1 MLDQDQQS
9 ARLQP
14 IAQLK
19 GLRVEFQTKDGPVV
33 GVEDVSFDI
42 NPGETV
48 CVVGESGSGKSVSS
62 LSLMR
67 LVEFGGGEITGGQLL
82 FDRPGTDDVDLAKT
96 DPEMMR
102 SIRGN
107 EIGMIFQEPMTA
119 LNPVFTVGRQ
129 LTEGLRLHKKM
140 GKSEARERAL
150 ELLREVRI
158 PEPERRLDQYPHE
171 LSGGMRQRVV
181 IAMALACKPRLL
193 IADEP
198 TTALDVTIQ
207 AEILALMDRLKRETG
222 TAVMFIT
229 HDMAVVAQMADR
241 VVVMF
246 RGNKVEEGPVA
257 EIFENPQHPYTKA
270 LLAAVPKLGEMRGK
284 AYPEPMKLLGTQGD
298 EIKPIKGTD
307 EVLLSVRN
315 LTTRFPVKGG
325 FFRRTVANVHAVE
338 DLSFT
343 LNRGQTLSLVG
354 ESGCGKSTAGRS
366 ILRLVDPLSGEINL
380 DGVDVMALDQTQLRK
395 ARLDMQMIF
404 QDPFASL
411 NPQMQ
416 LSDQVAEPIHNFGT
430 LKGQEV
436 QDRVAMLFDRV
447 ELPRSFMRRFPHE
460 LSGGQRQ
467 RVAIARALALNP
479 KLIIADEAVSALDV
493 SVQAQ
498 VLNLMLE
505 LQAELGLSF
514 LFISH
519 DMAVV
524 ERVSHQVGVMYL
536 GRIVELGPRAR
547 VFENPQHAY
556 TQALMKAVP
565 IADPRQRKDERDLN
579 FKPIPS
585 PIHPADYV
593 PEPSRYDEVEPGHF
607 VLQGDWGGYKRDATL
622 VRTENKLREGQ
633 DAPEGLSGRRLYD

>member
-1 MLDQDQQS
+1 MLD
-9 ARLQP
+9 QP
-14 IAQLK
+14 IAQIEN
-19 GLRVEFQTKDGPVV
+19 LRVEFQTKDGPVV
-33 GVEDVSFDI
+33 GVEDVSFSI

-67 LVEFGGGEITGGQLL
+67 LVEYGGGDIAGGRMI
-82 FDRPGTDDVDLAKT
+82 FDRKEQGPMDLREAGP
-96 DPEMMR
+96 DLMR
-102 SIRGN
+102 TIRGN

-129 LTEGLRLHKKM
+129 LTEGLRVHRGLSKAQA
-140 GKSEARERAL
+140 EERAL
-150 ELLREVRI
+150 ELLRQVRI
-158 PEPERRLDQYPHE
+158 PEPEKRLDQYPHE

-181 IAMALACKPRLL
+181 IAIALACEPRLL

-246 RGNKVEEGPVA
+246 RGNKVEEGTVE

-270 LLAAVPKLGEMRGK
+270 LLAAVPKLGEMTGK
-284 AYPEPMKLLGTQGD
+284 AAPEPMKLLGSDQG
-298 EIKPIKGTD
+298 EIKPIPGTN
-307 EVLLSVRN
+307 EPLLVVEG
-315 LTTRFPVKGG
+315 LTTRFPVTGG
-325 FFRRTVANVHAVE
+325 LLRRVVANVHASE
-338 DLSFT
+338 DISFT
-343 LNRGQTLSLVG
+343 INKGQTLSLVG
-354 ESGCGKSTAGRS
+354 ESGCGKSTVGRS
-366 ILRLVDPLSGEINL
+366 LLRLVEPMSGKITL
-380 DGVDVMALDQTQLRK
+380 DGKEIMDMNPSELRES
-395 ARLDMQMIF
+395 RLDMQMIF

-416 LSDQVAEPIHNFGT
+416 LLDQVAEPMRNYGT
-430 LKGQEV
+430 ASGKELN
-436 QDRVAMLFDRV
+436 DRVEMLFDRV
-447 ELPRSFMRRFPHE
+447 ELPRSFLRRFPHE

-479 KLIIADEAVSALDV
+479 KLIVADEAVSALDV

-498 VLNLMLE
+498 VVNLMME
-505 LQAELGLSF
+505 LQAELGLSY

-524 ERVSHQVGVMYL
+524 ERVSHYVGVMYL
-536 GRIVELGPRAR
+536 GRIVEMGPRSA

-565 IADPRQRKDERDLN
+565 IADPRKRKDERDLN

-585 PIHPADYV
+585 PMHGVDYD
-593 PEPSRYDEVEPGHF
+593 PEPSKYEEVSPEHF
-607 VLQGDWGGYKRDATL
+607 VLLTDSGY
-622 VRTENKLREGQ
+622 
-633 DAPEGLSGRRLYD
+633 

>member
-1 MLDQDQQS
+1 MLD
-9 ARLQP
+9 QP
-14 IAQLK
+14 IAQIK
-19 GLRVEFQTKDGPVV
+19 KLRVEFQTKDGPVV
-33 GVEDVSFDI
+33 GVEDVSFEV

-48 CVVGESGSGKSVSS
+48 CIVGESGSGKSVSS

-67 LVEFGGGEITGGQLL
+67 LVEFGGGEIAGGELL
-82 FDRPGTDDVDLAKT
+82 FDRRDGDEMDLSKADQDLMKQ
-96 DPEMMR
+96 
-102 SIRGN
+102 IRGN

-129 LTEGLRLHKKM
+129 LTEGLRIHKDM
-140 GKSEARERAL
+140 SKSQAEARAL
-150 ELLREVRI
+150 ELLRQVRI
-158 PEPERRLDQYPHE
+158 PEPERRLKQYPHE

-181 IAMALACKPRLL
+181 IAMAMACEPRLL

-246 RGNKVEEGPVA
+246 RGNKVEEGTVT
-257 EIFENPQHPYTKA
+257 EIFENPQHDYTKA
-270 LLAAVPKLGEMRGK
+270 LLAAVPKLGEMQGK
-284 AYPEPMKLLGTQGD
+284 SAPEPMKLLGVEGQN
-298 EIKPIKGTD
+298 IAPIPGTE
-307 EVLLSVRN
+307 EVLLSVKN

-325 FFRRTVANVHAVE
+325 LLRRTISNVHAVE
-338 DLSFT
+338 DVSFT
-343 LNRGQTLSLVG
+343 LNKGQTLSLVG
-354 ESGCGKSTAGRS
+354 ESGCGKSSAGRS
-366 ILRLVDPLSGEINL
+366 ILRLVEPLRGEINL
-380 DGVDVMALDQTQLRK
+380 DGVDIMKLDQSGLRK

-416 LSDQVAEPIHNFGT
+416 LVDQVAEPMRNYGVASGSE
-430 LKGQEV
+430 L
-436 QDRVAMLFDRV
+436 QDRVAQLFDKV
-447 ELPRSFMRRFPHE
+447 QLPRSFMRRFPHE
-460 LSGGQRQ
+460 MSGGQRQ
-467 RVAIARALALNP
+467 RIAIARALALNP

-498 VLNLMLE
+498 VLNLMME
-505 LQAELGLSF
+505 LQSELGLSY

-524 ERVSHQVGVMYL
+524 ERVSHYVGVMYL

-547 VFENPQHAY
+547 VFENPQHPY

-565 IADPRQRKDERDLN
+565 IADPNKRKSEKDLN

-585 PIHPADYV
+585 PIHPIDYQ
-593 PEPSRYDEVEPGHF
+593 PEPSEYKEVEPGHF
-607 VLQGDWGGYKRDATL
+607 ILTTDSGY
-622 VRTENKLREGQ
+622 
-633 DAPEGLSGRRLYD
+633 

>member
-1 MLDQDQQS
+1 MLD
-9 ARLQP
+9 QP
-14 IAQLK
+14 IAQIK
-19 GLRVEFQTKDGPVV
+19 KLRVEFQTKDGPVV
-33 GVEDVSFDI
+33 GVEDVSFEV

-48 CVVGESGSGKSVSS
+48 CIVGESGSGKSVSS

-67 LVEFGGGEITGGQLL
+67 LVEFGGGEIAGGELL
-82 FDRPGTDDVDLAKT
+82 FDRRDGEEMDLSNADQDLMKQ
-96 DPEMMR
+96 
-102 SIRGN
+102 IRGN

-129 LTEGLRLHKKM
+129 LTEGLRIHKEMSKAQA
-140 GKSEARERAL
+140 EERAL
-150 ELLREVRI
+150 ELLRQVRI
-158 PEPERRLDQYPHE
+158 PEPERRLKQYPHE

-181 IAMALACKPRLL
+181 IAMAMACEPRLL

-246 RGNKVEEGPVA
+246 RGNKVEEGTVK
-257 EIFENPQHPYTKA
+257 EIFENPQHDYTKA

-284 AYPEPMKLLGTQGD
+284 SAPEPMKLLGVEGQN
-298 EIKPIKGTD
+298 IAPIPGTE
-307 EVLLSVRN
+307 EVLLTVNN

-325 FFRRTVANVHAVE
+325 LLRRTISNVHAVE
-338 DLSFT
+338 DVSFT

-354 ESGCGKSTAGRS
+354 ESGCGKSSAGRS
-366 ILRLVDPLSGEINL
+366 ILRLVEPMAGEINL
-380 DGVDVMALDQTQLRK
+380 DGVDIMKLDPSGLRK

-416 LSDQVAEPIHNFGT
+416 LVDQVAEPMRNYGVASGSE
-430 LKGQEV
+430 L
-436 QDRVAMLFDRV
+436 QDRVAQLFDKV
-447 ELPRSFMRRFPHE
+447 QLPRSFMRRFPHE
-460 LSGGQRQ
+460 MSGGQRQ
-467 RVAIARALALNP
+467 RIAIARALALNP

-498 VLNLMLE
+498 VLNLMME
-505 LQAELGLSF
+505 LQSELGLSY

-524 ERVSHQVGVMYL
+524 ERVSHYVGVMYL

-547 VFENPQHAY
+547 VFENPQHPY

-565 IADPRQRKDERDLN
+565 IADPNQRKSEKDLN

-585 PIHPADYV
+585 PIHPIDYK
-593 PEPSRYDEVEPGHF
+593 PEPSAYREVEPGHF
-607 VLQGDWGGYKRDATL
+607 ILTTDGGY
-622 VRTENKLREGQ
+622 
-633 DAPEGLSGRRLYD
+633 

>member
-1 MLDQDQQS
+1 MLDRAEASLRDE
-9 ARLQP
+9 P
-14 IAQLK
+14 IAEVK
-19 GLRVEFQTKDGPVV
+19 DLRVEFQTKDGPIV
-33 GVEDVSFDI
+33 GVSDVSFNI
-42 NPGETV
+42 KSGETV
-48 CVVGESGSGKSVSS
+48 CIVGESGSGKSVSS

-67 LVEFGGGEITGGQLL
+67 LVEFGGGEITAGRLL
-82 FDRPGTDDVDLAKT
+82 FKRKDAAEIDLAQT
-96 DPEMMR
+96 EASLMR

-119 LNPVFTVGRQ
+119 LNPVFTVERQ
-129 LTEGLRLHKKM
+129 LTEGLRFH
-140 GKSEARERAL
+140 EALSRSAASARAL
-150 ELLREVRI
+150 ELMREVRI
-158 PEPERRLDQYPHE
+158 PEPERRLKQYPHE

-207 AEILALMDRLKRETG
+207 AEILALIDRLKRETG

-246 RGNKVEEGPVA
+246 RGKKVEEGTVE
-257 EIFENPQHPYTKA
+257 EIFENPQHLYTKA
-270 LLAAVPKLGEMRGK
+270 LLAAVPKLGEMSGK
-284 AYPEPMKLLGTQGD
+284 EYPEPMVLMSHK
-298 EIKPIKGTD
+298 KSVVVPIKGTD
-307 EVLLSVRN
+307 ELLLKVEN
-315 LTTRFPVKGG
+315 LTTRFAVKGG
-325 FFRRTVANVHAVE
+325 MFRRKVANVHAVE
-338 DLSFT
+338 DVSFT
-343 LNRGQTLSLVG
+343 INKGQTLGLVG
-354 ESGCGKSTAGRS
+354 ESGCGKSTVGRS
-366 ILRLVDPLSGEINL
+366 ILRLEEPQWGSVRIGGKDI
-380 DGVDVMALDQTQLRK
+380 MALERNGLRNS
-395 ARLDMQMIF
+395 RLDMQMIF

-416 LSDQVAEPIHNFGT
+416 LSDQVAEPIHNFAT
-430 LKGQEV
+430 LEGKAVQERV
-436 QDRVAMLFDRV
+436 QMLFDRV
-447 ELPRSFMRRFPHE
+447 ELPHSFMRRYPHE

-498 VLNLMLE
+498 VLNLMME
-505 LQAELGLSF
+505 LQSELNLSF

-524 ERVSHQVGVMYL
+524 ERVSHNVAVMYL
-536 GRIVELGPRAR
+536 GRIVEMGPRSA

-565 IADPRQRKDERDLN
+565 IADPRKRKEEKDLN

-585 PIHPADYV
+585 PIHPISYDA
-593 PEPSRYDEVEPGHF
+593 EPSVYREVAPGHK
-607 VLQGDWGGYKRDATL
+607 VLVTDSGY
-622 VRTENKLREGQ
+622 
-633 DAPEGLSGRRLYD
+633 

>member
-1 MLDQDQQS
+1 MLD
-9 ARLQP
+9 QP
-14 IAQLK
+14 IAQIK
-19 GLRVEFQTKDGPVV
+19 KLRVEFQTKDGPVV
-33 GVEDVSFDI
+33 GVEDVSFEVK
-42 NPGETV
+42 PGETV
-48 CVVGESGSGKSVSS
+48 CIVGESGSGKSVSS

-67 LVEFGGGEITGGQLL
+67 LVEFGGGEIAGGELL
-82 FDRPGTDDVDLAKT
+82 FDRRDGEEMDLAKA
-96 DPEMMR
+96 DQDLMKQ
-102 SIRGN
+102 IRGN

-129 LTEGLRLHKKM
+129 LTEGLRIHKDMTKAQA
-140 GKSEARERAL
+140 EQRAL
-150 ELLREVRI
+150 ELLRQVRI
-158 PEPERRLDQYPHE
+158 PEPERRLKQYPHE

-181 IAMALACKPRLL
+181 IAMAMACEPRLL

-246 RGNKVEEGPVA
+246 RGNKVEEGTVK
-257 EIFENPQHPYTKA
+257 EIFENPQHDYTKA
-270 LLAAVPKLGEMRGK
+270 LLAAVPKLGEMQGK
-284 AYPEPMKLLGTQGD
+284 SAPEPMKLLGVEGQN
-298 EIKPIKGTD
+298 IAPIPGTE
-307 EVLLSVRN
+307 EVLLTVKN

-325 FFRRTVANVHAVE
+325 LLRRTISNVHAVE
-338 DLSFT
+338 DVSFT
-343 LNRGQTLSLVG
+343 LNKGQTLSLVG
-354 ESGCGKSTAGRS
+354 ESGCGKSSAGRS
-366 ILRLVDPLSGEINL
+366 ILRLVEPLAGEIDL
-380 DGVDVMALDQTQLRK
+380 DGVDIMKLDPSGLRK

-416 LSDQVAEPIHNFGT
+416 LVDQVAEPMRNYDVASGSE
-430 LKGQEV
+430 L
-436 QDRVAMLFDRV
+436 QDRVAQLFDKV
-447 ELPRSFMRRFPHE
+447 QLPRSFMRRFPHE
-460 LSGGQRQ
+460 MSGGQRQ
-467 RVAIARALALNP
+467 RIAIARALALNP

-498 VLNLMLE
+498 VLNLMME
-505 LQAELGLSF
+505 LQSELGLSY

-524 ERVSHQVGVMYL
+524 ERVSHYVGVMYL

-547 VFENPQHAY
+547 VFENPQHPY

-565 IADPRQRKDERDLN
+565 IADPNKRKSEKDLN

-585 PIHPADYV
+585 PIHPTNYT
-593 PEPSRYDEVEPGHF
+593 PEPSQYQEVEAGHF
-607 VLQGDWGGYKRDATL
+607 ILTTDSGY
-622 VRTENKLREGQ
+622 
-633 DAPEGLSGRRLYD
+633 

>member
-1 MLDQDQQS
+1 MLDDPSDVS
-9 ARLQP
+9 ASTP
-14 IAQLK
+14 IARIE

-33 GVEDVSFDI
+33 GVEDVSFEI

-67 LVEFGGGEITGGQLL
+67 LVEFGGGEIAGGRLI
-82 FDRPGTDDVDLAKT
+82 FNRAGGEEIDLANT
-96 DPEMMR
+96 QQDLMR
-102 SIRGN
+102 TIRGN

-119 LNPVFTVGRQ
+119 LNPVFTVGKQ
-129 LTEGLRLHKKM
+129 LTEGLRLHKNMSKTQA
-140 GKSEARERAL
+140 EARAL
-150 ELLREVRI
+150 ELMRQVRI
-158 PEPERRLDQYPHE
+158 PEPEQRLKQYPHE

-181 IAMALACKPRLL
+181 IAMALACEPRLL

-246 RGNKVEEGPVA
+246 RGNKVEEGTVE

-270 LLAAVPKLGEMRGK
+270 LLAAVPKLGEMTGK
-284 AYPEPMKLLGTQGD
+284 ANPEPMRLLGTRD
-298 EIKPIKGTD
+298 KPIVPIVGTQ
-307 EVLLSVRN
+307 EVLLEVKH
-315 LTTRFPVKGG
+315 LTTRFPVQGG

-343 LNRGQTLSLVG
+343 INRGQTLSLVG

-366 ILRLVDPLSGEINL
+366 ILRLVEPLHGEINL
-380 DGVDVMALDQTQLRK
+380 DGVDIMALSPRDLRT

-416 LSDQVAEPIHNFGT
+416 LADQVAEPIHNFNT
-430 LKGQEV
+430 LSGAAVTE
-436 QDRVAMLFDRV
+436 RVEMLFDRV

-524 ERVSHQVGVMYL
+524 ERVSHHVGVMYL
-536 GRIVELGPRAR
+536 GRIVELGPRSR
-547 VFENPQHAY
+547 VFENPQHPY

-565 IADPRQRKDERDLN
+565 IADPRKRKDEKDLN

-585 PIHPADYV
+585 PIHPASYTA
-593 PEPSRYDEVEPGHF
+593 EPSVYREVEPGH
-607 VLQGDWGGYKRDATL
+607 LILETDSGY
-622 VRTENKLREGQ
+622 
-633 DAPEGLSGRRLYD
+633 

>member
-1 MLDQDQQS
+1 MLDHPL
-9 ARLQP
+9 AT
-14 IAQLK
+14 IEN
-19 GLRVEFQTKDGPVV
+19 LRVEFQTKDGPVV
-33 GVEDVSFDI
+33 GVEDVSFEI
-42 NPGETV
+42 RPGETI
-48 CVVGESGSGKSVSS
+48 CIVGESGSGKSVSS

-67 LVEFGGGEITGGQLL
+67 LIEYGGGDIAGGRLL
-82 FDRPGTDDVDLAKT
+82 FKRGNGDEIDLAKT
-96 DPEMMR
+96 DQSLMR
-102 SIRGN
+102 TIRGN

-129 LTEGLRLHKKM
+129 LTEGLRMHKGLNKAEA
-140 GKSEARERAL
+140 EARAL
-150 ELLREVRI
+150 DLLKQVRI
-158 PEPERRLDQYPHE
+158 PETERRLTQYPHE

-181 IAMALACKPRLL
+181 IAMALACEPRLL

-229 HDMAVVAQMADR
+229 HDMAVVAQMADS

-246 RGNKVEEGPVA
+246 RGKKVEEGAV
-257 EIFENPQHPYTKA
+257 EDIFERPQHNYTKA

-284 AYPEPMKLLGTQGD
+284 AYPEPMKLLGKSYQNLD
-298 EIKPIKGTD
+298 PINGSD
-307 EVLLSVRN
+307 EVLLEVKH

-338 DLSFT
+338 DISFT
-343 LNRGQTLSLVG
+343 INKGRTLSLVG

-366 ILRLVDPLSGEINL
+366 LLRLVEPQSGEVHL
-380 DGVDVMALDQTQLRK
+380 DGKYIMALGSNDLRA

-411 NPQMQ
+411 NPQMN
-416 LSDQVAEPIHNFGT
+416 LMSQVAEPLQNYGVA
-430 LKGQEV
+430 KGQEL
-436 QDRVAMLFDRV
+436 QDRIAALFDRV
-447 ELPRSFMRRFPHE
+447 ELPRSFLRRFPHE

-479 KLIIADEAVSALDV
+479 KLIVADEAVSALDV

-498 VLNLMLE
+498 VLNLMME
-505 LQAELGLSF
+505 LQAELELSY

-524 ERVSHQVGVMYL
+524 ERVSHDVGVMYL
-536 GRIVELGPRAR
+536 GRIVELGPRAA
-547 VFENPQHAY
+547 VFENPQHPY

-565 IADPRQRKDERDLN
+565 IADPRNRKDERELN

-585 PIHPADYV
+585 PIHPVGYEAA
-593 PEPSRYDEVEPGHF
+593 PSEYREIGAGHYI
-607 VLQGDWGGYKRDATL
+607 LTTDSGY
-622 VRTENKLREGQ
+622 
-633 DAPEGLSGRRLYD
+633 

>member
-1 MLDQDQQS
+1 MLDS
-9 ARLQP
+9 P
-14 IAQLK
+14 IADIRN
-19 GLRVEFQTKDGPVV
+19 LRVEFQTKSGTIV
-33 GVEDVSFDI
+33 GVEDVSFSI

-67 LVEFGGGEITGGQLL
+67 LVEFGGGDIAGGQLL
-82 FDRPGTDDVDLAKT
+82 FDRKNGGSMDLVDADASLMKT
-96 DPEMMR
+96 
-102 SIRGN
+102 IRGN

-129 LTEGLRLHKKM
+129 LTEGLRVHKGM
-140 GKSEARERAL
+140 SKSEATAKAL
-150 ELLREVRI
+150 ELLRQVRI
-158 PEPERRLDQYPHE
+158 PEPERRLKQYPHE

-181 IAMALACKPRLL
+181 IAMALACEPRLL

-207 AEILALMDRLKRETG
+207 AEILALIDRLKRETG

-257 EIFENPQHPYTKA
+257 DIFENPQHDYTKA
-270 LLAAVPKLGEMRGK
+270 LLSAVPRLGEMTGTD
-284 AYPEPMKLLGTQGD
+284 YPAPMRLLGVEGVNLDPIVGSD
-298 EIKPIKGTD
+298 EPLL
-307 EVLLSVRN
+307 EVKN
-315 LTTRFPVKGG
+315 LTTRFPVQGG
-325 FFRRTVANVHAVE
+325 LLRRVVANVHAAE
-338 DLSFT
+338 DVSFT
-343 LNRGQTLSLVG
+343 VKKGRTLSLVG
-354 ESGCGKSTAGRS
+354 ESGCGKSTVGRS
-366 ILRLVDPLSGEINL
+366 ILRLVEPMAGQVLL
-380 DGVDVMALDQTQLRK
+380 DGVDVGALNAHDLRL
-395 ARLDMQMIF
+395 ARQDMQMIF

-416 LSDQVAEPIHNFGT
+416 LGDQVMEPLRNFG
-430 LKGQEV
+430 GMSAAEMRA
-436 QDRVAMLFDRV
+436 RVETLFDRV
-447 ELPRSFMRRFPHE
+447 ELPRSFMRRYPTE

-467 RVAIARALALNP
+467 RIAIARALALQP
-479 KLIIADEAVSALDV
+479 KLIVADESVSALDV

-498 VLNLMLE
+498 VLNLMME
-505 LQAELGLSF
+505 LQAEMNLSY

-524 ERVSHQVGVMYL
+524 ERVSHDVGVMYL
-536 GRIVELGPRAR
+536 GRIVEIGSRKQI
-547 VFENPQHAY
+547 FENPQHPY

-565 IADPRQRKDERDLN
+565 IADPRNRKSEKDLN

-585 PIHPADYV
+585 PIHPKDYR
-593 PEPSRYDEVEPGHF
+593 PEPSVYREVEAGHM
-607 VLQGDWGGYKRDATL
+607 VLETDSGY
-622 VRTENKLREGQ
+622 
-633 DAPEGLSGRRLYD
+633 

>member
-1 MLDQDQQS
+1 MLDN
-9 ARLQP
+9 P
-14 IAQLK
+14 IAK
-19 GLRVEFQTKDGPVV
+19 IENLRVEFQTKDGPVV
-33 GVEDVSFDI
+33 GVENVSFEI
-42 NPGETV
+42 NSGETV

-67 LVEFGGGEITGGQLL
+67 LVEYGGGEISGGRLI
-82 FDRPGTDDVDLAKT
+82 FDRKNDGELDLRAAGP
-96 DPEMMR
+96 DLMR
-102 SIRGN
+102 TIRGN

-129 LTEGLRLHKKM
+129 LTEGLRVHRGLSKAQA
-140 GKSEARERAL
+140 EERAL
-150 ELLREVRI
+150 ELMRQVRI
-158 PEPERRLDQYPHE
+158 PEPEKRLKQYPHE

-181 IAMALACKPRLL
+181 IAIALACEPRLL

-246 RGNKVEEGPVA
+246 RGNKVEEGTVE

-284 AYPEPMKLLGTQGD
+284 AAPEPMKLLGHEQD
-298 EIKPIKGTD
+298 EIKPIPGTN
-307 EVLLSVRN
+307 EPLLAVSN
-315 LTTRFPVKGG
+315 LTTRFPVTGG
-325 FFRRTVANVHAVE
+325 LLRRVVANVHASE
-338 DLSFT
+338 DISFT
-343 LNRGQTLSLVG
+343 INKGQTLSLVG
-354 ESGCGKSTAGRS
+354 ESGCGKSTVGRS
-366 ILRLVDPLSGEINL
+366 LLRLVEPLSGQITLAGKDIMEMN
-380 DGVDVMALDQTQLRK
+380 QSELRE
-395 ARLDMQMIF
+395 ARRDMQMIF

-416 LSDQVAEPIHNFGT
+416 LMEQVAEPMRNFGT
-430 LKGQEV
+430 ASGKELT
-436 QDRVAMLFDRV
+436 DRIEMLFDRV
-447 ELPRSFMRRFPHE
+447 ELPRSFLRRFPHE

-479 KLIIADEAVSALDV
+479 KLIVADEAVSALDV

-498 VLNLMLE
+498 VVNLMME
-505 LQAELGLSF
+505 LQAELGLSY

-524 ERVSHQVGVMYL
+524 ERVSHYVGVMYL
-536 GRIVELGPRAR
+536 GRIVEMGPRAA
-547 VFENPQHAY
+547 VFEDPRHPY

-565 IADPRQRKDERDLN
+565 IADPRKRKDEKDLN

-585 PIHPADYV
+585 PMHPVGYV
-593 PEPSRYDEVEPGHF
+593 PEPSMYEEVSPEHF
-607 VLQGDWGGYKRDATL
+607 VLLTDSGY
-622 VRTENKLREGQ
+622 
-633 DAPEGLSGRRLYD
+633 